1 MKKGFILP
9 LVLLILALMSGI
21 AVVLG
26 RLSSEK
32 TLSLKNQEGS
42 YYTKEIVVTL
52 VNSTEEI
59 SEDEENL
66 SSDNVDLSTRN
77 SYVKFDSEGSW
88 NYIEVTV
95 TPSKQLDNM
104 RDYAYFYQNGWTVI
118 EKTSETSESIT
129 YAGYVDVVAGEFYL
143 YFYFSNNGSNR
154 TGTVKVTLTNK

>member
-1 MKKGFILP
+1 
-9 LVLLILALMSGI
+9 
-21 AVVLG
+21 
-26 RLSSEK
+26 
-32 TLSLKNQEGS
+32 
-42 YYTKEIVVTL
+42 VTL

-66 SSDNVDLSTRN
+66 SSDNVDLSTWN

-95 TPSKQLDNM
+95 TPSKQLDKM

-118 EKTSETSESIT
+118 DKTSETSESIT

-143 YFYFSNNGSNR
+143 YFYFSNNGNNR